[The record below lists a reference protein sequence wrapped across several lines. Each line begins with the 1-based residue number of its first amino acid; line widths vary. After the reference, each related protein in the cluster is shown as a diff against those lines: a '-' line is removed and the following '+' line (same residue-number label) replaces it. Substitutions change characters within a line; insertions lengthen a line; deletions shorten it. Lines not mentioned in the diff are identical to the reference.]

1 MDLLNELEQYLGSE
15 TINEELTFEPV
26 EGEGVSFGVFDGDD
40 VKAEITILDQDGSV
54 IDGVDG
60 EYVPSEVTVSVEG
73 DEDAKA
79 FTLSKL
85 NAMGFVSG
93 SYNGETVN
101 IEDFT
106 MDSEELDADDEYVDS
121 DDLDDDSVIATVR
134 DMEGDDAISLRD
146 LEVDDDEDY

>member
-40 VKAEITILDQDGSV
+40 VKSEITILDQDGSV
-54 IDGVDG
+54 VDGVDG

-73 DEDAKA
+73 DEDVKA

-93 SYNGETVN
+93 SYNGEVVN

-106 MDSEELDADDEYVDS
+106 MDSEEVDDEYVDA
-121 DDLDDDSVIATVR
+121 DDLDDDSVISTVR
-134 DMEGDDAISLRD
+134 DMDRDDEISISD
-146 LEVDDDEDY
+146 LEIDDDEDEY